1 MTSFNGALEELRC
14 ERLKLEAD
22 LKTTDLRK
30 LVLVQE
36 LRLLKEFEK
45 NDITLASPDPN
56 PYPYPHPNP
65 NPKPNQVGTRA
76 AAAGAAR
83 GVRGVRGVR
92 AAGRARGEG
101 RARAKA
107 SGDHR

>member
-45 NDITLASPDPN
+45 NDITLASPNPNPN
-56 PYPYPHPNP
+56 PYPNPNP
-65 NPKPNQVGTRA
+65 NPTLTLNLTLTLTLPLPLP
-76 AAAGAAR
+76 
-83 GVRGVRGVR
+83 
-92 AAGRARGEG
+92 
-101 RARAKA
+101 
-107 SGDHR
+107 

>member
-65 NPKPNQVGTRA
+65 NPHPDQVRDAIELLLGDGGGTTVA
-76 AAAGAAR
+76 AVER
-83 GVRGVRGVR
+83 
-92 AAGRARGEG
+92 
-101 RARAKA
+101 
-107 SGDHR
+107 